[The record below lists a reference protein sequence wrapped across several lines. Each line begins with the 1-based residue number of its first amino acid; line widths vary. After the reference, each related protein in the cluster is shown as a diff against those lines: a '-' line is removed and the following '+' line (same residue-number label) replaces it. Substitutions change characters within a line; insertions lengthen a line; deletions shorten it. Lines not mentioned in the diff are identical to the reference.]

1 MIYVWLFIW
10 RRAGTFPQYSFK
22 KIDLQN
28 MIKESIILFMAQKS
42 TLFFSLQ
49 NLEKLSKGNPIKA
62 IELLK
67 DLHND
72 RLLKIGFKQK
82 LKGNSFLL
90 NPDPILSDKGT
101 DVLYLYQ
108 YISLAA
114 RRDYSF
120 YTLYGIK
127 YLVLSY
133 FPDLISLDNIRT
145 NPLLVVTNQEIHFK
159 YED

>member
-1 MIYVWLFIW
+1 
-10 RRAGTFPQYSFK
+10 
-22 KIDLQN
+22 
-28 MIKESIILFMAQKS
+28 MAQKS

-49 NLEKLSKGNPIKA
+49 NLEKISKGNPIKA
-62 IELLK
+62 VELLTA
-67 DLHND
+67 LHKG
-72 RLLKIGFKQK
+72 RLLGIGLKQK
-82 LKGNSFLL
+82 LTGSSFLL
-90 NPDPILSDKGT
+90 RPDPILSDRTT
-101 DVLYLYQ
+101 DILYIYQ

-114 RRDYSF
+114 RRDYTL

-159 YED
+159 HED